1 MGESNSL
8 ASLLVLLFRSIISRK
23 GICCFDNVHASD
35 TSLQR
40 EWEYALG
47 LQICEQYSC
56 MIWLPPLVVLLKQI
70 RMGEEVFRELLIAM
84 RFILHKLQD
93 PEFALKMASGE
104 ESDKIQVILAK
115 SNNVHFSY
123 SLTVTNQI
131 IEPFVYFS
139 KRPL

>member
-8 ASLLVLLFRSIISRK
+8 ASLLVLLFRSQISRK
-23 GICCFDNVHASD
+23 GLSFFDNVHALDSYA

-56 MIWLPPLVVLLKQI
+56 MIWLPPLVALLKQI
-70 RMGEEVFRELLIAM
+70 GAGQDIYRELFIAM

-104 ESDKIQVILAK
+104 GSEKIQV
-115 SNNVHFSY
+115 HFE
-123 SLTVTNQI
+123 QI
-131 IEPFVYFS
+131 V
-139 KRPL
+139 